1 MGLMRKTF
9 LNLADNNAMYKFV
22 VGNEFT
28 RSLTRRFV
36 AGERLSEALEA
47 MKALNLK
54 GIKGSLDLLGEN
66 VHAHEEARKAGL
78 DYEEILE
85 RIQAAGLD
93 TNVSLKLTQMGLD
106 LGEDL
111 CFEVTSSVLRKAQGY
126 NNFVRLDMEGSA
138 YTQRTLDMFK
148 KLHAEFGNTIGIVLQ
163 AYLYRTE
170 QDVKDMIALGAR
182 VRLCKGAYLEPPG
195 VAFPD
200 KKDVD
205 ASYVKC
211 MELLLKDGFYP
222 GLATH
227 DQTIIDHAKA
237 YVAKE
242 SIGRDQFEFQMLYG
256 IRTGEQ
262 EALVKEGY
270 NMRCYVPFGT
280 QWYPYF
286 MRRLAERPANV
297 WFILNN
303 MVKR

>member
-9 LNLADNNAMYKFV
+9 LTLADNNAMYKFV
-22 VGNEFT
+22 VGNEIT
-28 RSLTRRFV
+28 RQMTRRFV

-47 MKALNLK
+47 MKVLNEK

-66 VHAHEEARKAGL
+66 VHSQEEARKAGAE
-78 DYEEILE
+78 YEEILD
-85 RIQAAGLD
+85 RIQEAGLD

-111 CFEVTSSVLRKAQGY
+111 CYEVTAGVLRKAKQY

-138 YTQRTLDMFK
+138 YTQKTLDMFK
-148 KLHAEFGNTIGIVLQ
+148 RLHAEFGNTVGIVLQ

-170 QDVKDMIALGAR
+170 QDVEDVIKLGAR
-182 VRLCKGAYLEPPG
+182 VRLCKGAYLEPAG

-205 ASYVKC
+205 ANYVKC
-211 MELLLKDGFYP
+211 MKRLMKDGFYP

-227 DQTIIDHAKA
+227 DEAIIEEAKA
-237 YVAKE
+237 YAKAE
-242 SIGRDQFEFQMLYG
+242 GIGPERFEFQMLYG
-256 IRTGEQ
+256 IRSDLQRE
-262 EALVKEGY
+262 LVQDGY

-297 WFILNN
+297 WFILHNA
-303 MVKR
+303 MRK